1 MGVLTMKESNK
12 QLYKKLSRSDM
23 CQLIN
28 LFAKDIQIYI
38 GMYPYNMVRSA
49 ELNEITPCVMNGELI
64 QINSQWTLGDDVI
77 PVNEWKPFVKES

>member
-1 MGVLTMKESNK
+1 MKKSNK
-12 QLYKKLSRSDM
+12 ELYEKLSRSDM

-28 LFAKDIQIYI
+28 LFAKDIEIYV

-64 QINSQWTLGDDVI
+64 QINTQWTLGDNVI
-77 PVNEWKPFVKES
+77 PVKEWKPFEKES

>member
-1 MGVLTMKESNK
+1 MKESNK

-49 ELNEITPCVMNGELI
+49 ELNEITPCSMNGELI
-64 QINSQWTLGDDVI
+64 QINTQWTLGDDVI
-77 PVNEWKPFVKES
+77 PVNEWKPHEKES